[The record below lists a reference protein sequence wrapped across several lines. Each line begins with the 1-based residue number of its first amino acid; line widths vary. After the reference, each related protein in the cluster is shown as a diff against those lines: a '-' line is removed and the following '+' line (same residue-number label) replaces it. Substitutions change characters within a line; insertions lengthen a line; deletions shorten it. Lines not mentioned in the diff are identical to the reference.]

1 MLLSYSEFF
10 YSFPCF
16 VVHNS
21 VIYHCFPPA
30 TYIGPCF
37 FFVPLFV
44 PVQYLP
50 SIFLDPLHH
59 FLPLCIFHF
68 VFAFSCSSCS
78 YSPVEVP
85 SQEYTMFP
93 VFFHCVFDTSSCCL
107 YLFSVYCHYFP
118 PFIAYMNIPFHAS
131 FFFSL
136 FLSLFFNP
144 QFHPCYYSPG
154 SSFLFLFSFCPL
166 YPPFVLFA

>member
-1 MLLSYSEFF
+1 MVRPCFLSYSEFF
-10 YSFPCF
+10 YSFPCL

-85 SQEYTMFP
+85 LP
-93 VFFHCVFDTSSCCL
+93 R
-107 YLFSVYCHYFP
+107 VYDVPC
-118 PFIAYMNIPFHAS
+118 
-131 FFFSL
+131 
-136 FLSLFFNP
+136 FLSLRLRHVFLLSLSLFCILSL
-144 QFHPCYYSPG
+144 FSTIYCLYEHSFPCILLLLPLLVAFLQSPI
-154 SSFLFLFSFCPL
+154 SPLFLFSR
-166 YPPFVLFA
+166 